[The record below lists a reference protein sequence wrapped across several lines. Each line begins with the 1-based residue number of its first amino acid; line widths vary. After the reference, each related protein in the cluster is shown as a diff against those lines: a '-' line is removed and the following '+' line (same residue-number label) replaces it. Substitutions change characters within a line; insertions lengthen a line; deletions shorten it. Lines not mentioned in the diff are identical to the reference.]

1 MYPSYLGM
9 LIRVILTFGYRILVS
24 IKTLSTLNNVE
35 DKLSRALSIKP
46 LAVSPQTLLNR
57 CVQN

>member
-9 LIRVILTFGYRILVS
+9 LIRVILIFGYRILVS
-24 IKTLSTLNNVE
+24 TKTLSTLNNVE

>member
-35 DKLSRALSIKP
+35 DKLSRVLSIKP